1 MGSSSGGIIFI
12 YIYIVVLS
20 SRYRINKKMVTRY
33 YRDMFL
39 SMDSWIDMSLEEL
52 VVLEAE
58 CKMML
63 PIHMDK
69 VK

>member
-1 MGSSSGGIIFI
+1 MSGGIIFI
-12 YIYIVVLS
+12 FISTYHGFEQF
-20 SRYRINKKMVTRY
+20 RINKKMVTRY

-69 VK
+69 VE

>member
-1 MGSSSGGIIFI
+1 
-12 YIYIVVLS
+12 
-20 SRYRINKKMVTRY
+20 MVTRY

-63 PIHMDK
+63 PFHMDK
-69 VK
+69 VD

>member
-1 MGSSSGGIIFI
+1 ME
-12 YIYIVVLS
+12 VVLS
-20 SRYRINKKMVTRY
+20 YIAYCGIEQYRINRNMVTRY

-39 SMDSWIDMSLEEL
+39 SMDRWIDMSLEEL

-63 PIHMDK
+63 PFHMDK
-69 VK
+69 VG

>member
-1 MGSSSGGIIFI
+1 M
-12 YIYIVVLS
+12 VLKFEEN
-20 SRYRINKKMVTRY
+20 RFKRKMVTRY

>member
-1 MGSSSGGIIFI
+1 MEVI
-12 YIYIVVLS
+12 YKYTVYCGFEQ
-20 SRYRINKKMVTRY
+20 YRIDGKMVTRY

-63 PIHMDK
+63 PFHMDK
-69 VK
+69 VG